1 MNINEALISS
11 AITSGIYILYK
22 GINHYRL
29 QSSCNSQNELVISVI
44 DIEKPPEKPKENA
57 EMAIV
62 VDNPNK

>member
-29 QSSCNSQNELVISVI
+29 QSSCNSNNELVISVI
-44 DIEKPPEKPKENA
+44 DIEKPPEKPKENTDVSV
-57 EMAIV
+57 IIN
-62 VDNPNK
+62 NP

>member
-44 DIEKPPEKPKENA
+44 DIEKQPEKPKENT

>member
-1 MNINEALISS
+1 MNINEPLISS
-11 AITSGIYILYK
+11 AVTSGIYILYK

-29 QSSCNSQNELVISVI
+29 HSTCNSNNELVISVV
-44 DIEKPPEKPKENA
+44 DIEKQPEKPKENA

>member
-62 VDNPNK
+62 VDNPKQ

>member
-62 VDNPNK
+62 VDNP

>member
-44 DIEKPPEKPKENA
+44 DIEKQSEKPKENA
-57 EMAIV
+57 EMSIV
-62 VDNPNK
+62 VDNP